1 MEHQFVFT
9 PADVYRTLLALC
21 AFVVTISGATKIIID
36 AINKI
41 RKPERTQNE
50 RLTSLE
56 ARVMNLENKSHT
68 MDEFRKK
75 ADEAMMLNMKALMDM
90 MDHMIY
96 GDHIEALKATQAQM
110 RNYMA
115 RHTFHMEGEKN
126 E

>member
-21 AFVVTISGATKIIID
+21 AFVVTVSGATKIIID
-36 AINKI
+36 AVSKMK
-41 RKPERTQNE
+41 KPERTQNE

-56 ARVMNLENKSHT
+56 ARVTSLENKSVD
-68 MDEFRKK
+68 MEKFRQK
-75 ADEAMMLNMKALMDM
+75 ADEAMMLNMKALMDI